1 MFQRPEFLEEIAKAS
16 KGKSIQVKMPK
27 SLMIQEIKICG
38 NDIIERK
45 NQIGLKYPVIC
56 KTQVASAT
64 DNSHIL
70 AIALNDEGLKE
81 IAENAIYQYYFH

>member
-56 KTQVASAT
+56 KT
-64 DNSHIL
+64 
-70 AIALNDEGLKE
+70 
-81 IAENAIYQYYFH
+81 